1 MQNNINLNLY
11 YCNNINNKINNIT
24 KIRNNLN
31 PALAY
36 KLNSHKFYKNQIAKT
51 NKIMN
56 SKFQTYSPQYF
67 ATTYDRILFPAEEN
81 VPY

>member
-11 YCNNINNKINNIT
+11 YCNNIN

-31 PALAY
+31 PTLAY
-36 KLNSHKFYKNQIAKT
+36 QRNLHQSYKNQISKT

-56 SKFQTYSPQYF
+56 SKFHNYSPQYF
-67 ATTYDRILFPAEEN
+67 DTTYSRRLFPVKEN
-81 VPY
+81 IPY

>member
-11 YCNNINNKINNIT
+11 YCNNNNINNI
-24 KIRNNLN
+24 KNNIN
-31 PALAY
+31 PTLAY
-36 KLNSHKFYKNQIAKT
+36 QRNTHKFYKNQITKT

-56 SKFQTYSPQYF
+56 SKFHTYSPQYF
-67 ATTYDRILFPAEEN
+67 NTTYDRILFPAQEN

>member
-1 MQNNINLNLY
+1 MQNNINLNIY
-11 YCNNINNKINNIT
+11 YCNNINNKININKLKNNI
-24 KIRNNLN
+24 N

-36 KLNSHKFYKNQIAKT
+36 QLNTRQFYKNQIAKT

-56 SKFQTYSPQYF
+56 SKFNPYSPQYF
-67 ATTYDRILFPAEEN
+67 NTAYDRILFPAEEN